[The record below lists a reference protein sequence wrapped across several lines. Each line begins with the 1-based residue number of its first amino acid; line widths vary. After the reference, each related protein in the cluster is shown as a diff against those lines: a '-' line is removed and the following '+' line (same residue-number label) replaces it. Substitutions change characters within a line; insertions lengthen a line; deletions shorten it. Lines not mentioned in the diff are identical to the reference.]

1 MIFFSA
7 ALAHLLAVMSPGPDT
22 AIIFHQSFAK
32 GRAQGILTAL
42 GIGFGIFI
50 HCFFAISGITLLI
63 YSSEEAKFLVK
74 CLGAL
79 YLLYLGI
86 SFLISKKSSKS
97 DEDESKV
104 FFKNPFIIG
113 LVTNLLNI
121 KAFLFTVSL
130 FSFINLDPSSLMSII
145 YLLYFPLITA
155 AWFSFVT
162 YALTHDSLGDIFN
175 KHSDNIQLTSS
186 VFIAGLGLLILLQT
200 LYGLLCSPAICK
212 LN

>member
-32 GRAQGILTAL
+32 GRSQGILTAV

-50 HCFFAISGITLLI
+50 HCLFAISGITLLI
-63 YSSEEAKFLVK
+63 YSSEEAKFFIK

-86 SFLISKKSSKS
+86 SFFISKKSSKS

-200 LYGLLCSPAICK
+200 LYGLL
-212 LN
+212 

>member
-22 AIIFHQSFAK
+22 AIIFHQSFVR

-50 HCFFAISGITLLI
+50 HCFFAISGISLLI
-63 YSSEEAKFLVK
+63 YSSAEAKFFIK

-86 SFLISKKSSKS
+86 SFFITKKSSKS
-97 DEDESKV
+97 KDTKV
-104 FFKNPFIIG
+104 LFKNPFVIG
-113 LVTNLLNI
+113 LVTNLLNV

-145 YLLYFPLITA
+145 YLLYFPIITA
-155 AWFSFVT
+155 AWFCFVT
-162 YALTHDSLGDIFN
+162 YALTHNSMGDIFN
-175 KHSDNIQLTSS
+175 KHSNNIQFASS
-186 VFIAGLGLLILLQT
+186 AFIAGLGLLILLQI
-200 LYGLLCSPAICK
+200 LYGLL
-212 LN
+212 

>member
-22 AIIFHQSFAK
+22 AIIFHQSFVK

-50 HCFFAISGITLLI
+50 HCFFAISGISLLI
-63 YSSEEAKFLVK
+63 YSSAEAKFFIK

-86 SFLISKKSSKS
+86 SFFITKKSSKS
-97 DEDESKV
+97 KDTKAL
-104 FFKNPFIIG
+104 FKNPFVIG

-145 YLLYFPLITA
+145 YLLYFPIITA

-162 YALTHDSLGDIFN
+162 YALTHNSMGDIFN
-175 KHSDNIQLTSS
+175 KHSNNIQFASS
-186 VFIAGLGLLILLQT
+186 AFIAGLGLLILLQT
-200 LYGLLCSPAICK
+200 LYGLL
-212 LN
+212 

>member
-32 GRAQGILTAL
+32 GRAQGILTAV

-50 HCFFAISGITLLI
+50 HCLFAISGITLLI
-63 YSSEEAKFLVK
+63 YSSEEAKFFIK

-86 SFLISKKSSKS
+86 SFFISKKSSKS
-97 DEDESKV
+97 DETKV
-104 FFKNPFIIG
+104 IFNNPFVIG

-162 YALTHDSLGDIFN
+162 YALTHQSMGDIFN
-175 KHSDNIQLTSS
+175 KHSDNIQFASS
-186 VFIAGLGLLILLQT
+186 AFIAGLGLLILLQT
-200 LYGLLCSPAICK
+200 LYGLL
-212 LN
+212 

>member
-42 GIGFGIFI
+42 GIGFGIFV
-50 HCFFAISGITLLI
+50 HCFFAISGISLLI
-63 YSSEEAKFLVK
+63 YSSEEAKFFIK
-74 CLGAL
+74 CMGAI

-86 SFLISKKSSKS
+86 SFFISKKSSKTDRS
-97 DEDESKV
+97 NIL
-104 FFKNPFIIG
+104 FKNPFIIG
-113 LVTNLLNI
+113 FVTNLLNV

-130 FSFINLDPSSLMSII
+130 FSFINLDSNTLMSLI

-155 AWFSFVT
+155 AWFSFVS
-162 YALTHDSLGDIFN
+162 YALTHQSMGDIFN
-175 KHSDNIQLTSS
+175 KYSDSIQFASS
-186 VFIAGLGLLILLQT
+186 AFIAGLGLLILIQT
-200 LYGLLCSPAICK
+200 LYELR
-212 LN
+212 

>member
-22 AIIFHQSFAK
+22 AIIFHQSFVK

-50 HCFFAISGITLLI
+50 HCFFAISGISLLI
-63 YSSEEAKFLVK
+63 YSSAEAKFFIK

-86 SFLISKKSSKS
+86 SFFITKQSSKS
-97 DEDESKV
+97 KDTKV
-104 FFKNPFIIG
+104 LFKNPFVIG

-145 YLLYFPLITA
+145 YLLYFPIITA

-162 YALTHDSLGDIFN
+162 YALTHNSMGDIFN
-175 KHSDNIQLTSS
+175 KHSNNIQFASS
-186 VFIAGLGLLILLQT
+186 AFIAGLGLLILLQT
-200 LYGLLCSPAICK
+200 LYGLL
-212 LN
+212 

>member
-63 YSSEEAKFLVK
+63 YSSEEAKFFVK

-86 SFLISKKSSKS
+86 SFFISKKSSQS
-97 DEDESKV
+97 DEPKV
-104 FFKNPFIIG
+104 LFKNPFVIG

-155 AWFSFVT
+155 AWFSFVAYT
-162 YALTHDSLGDIFN
+162 LTHDSLGDIFN

-200 LYGLLCSPAICK
+200 LYGLL
-212 LN
+212 

>member
-32 GRAQGILTAL
+32 GRAHGILTAL

-63 YSSEEAKFLVK
+63 YSSEEAKFIVK

-86 SFLISKKSSKS
+86 SFFISKKSSQP
-97 DEDESKV
+97 DETKAL
-104 FFKNPFIIG
+104 FKNPFIIG

-130 FSFINLDPSSLMSII
+130 FSFMNLDPSSLMSIV

-162 YALTHDSLGDIFN
+162 YALTHNSMGDIFN
-175 KHSDNIQLTSS
+175 KHSDNVQLASS
-186 VFIAGLGLLILLQT
+186 AFIAGLGLLILLQT
-200 LYGLLCSPAICK
+200 LYGLL
-212 LN
+212 